1 MKYLLFSLQ
10 QPARDIDH
18 ALDRLRDAVRE
29 AIHLNRTLVIGTFSL
44 AASGNL
50 DQHREKIKYD
60 RFININKTQICKIES
75 GNITQIEESFNY
87 VNEEDFDLKTYPN
100 DEVLIIENGK
110 PVGIEQNN
118 QYKLI
123 IRKAITDKNAYNYRN
138 ILVRF
143 SASGEV
149 DRLTDIVLKAMGS
162 GLEQVKKRFA
172 IYRHDIVSANQDFFQ
187 KVLPSHPAYYACV
200 YIPSGE
206 HLTPDEMYATD
217 ISQIRKAINRLH
229 IRGMATYIM
238 SDIDD
243 FAYFNSLKKRYRKL
257 YRYSDFRELKALI
270 SGDNGQLIDNAMLY
284 SVEKNILQYAA
295 VKIIPFKD
303 LSGLPIIYTNASY
316 KIPRRYRLSAW
327 YKSLMRV
334 ITRRV

>member
-1 MKYLLFSLQ
+1 MKYLLFSLE

-50 DQHREKIKYD
+50 GQYRKKMKYD
-60 RFININKTQICKIES
+60 RFINLSKTQICKIES

-87 VNEEDFDLKTYPN
+87 INEEDFDLKTYPN
-100 DEVLIIENGK
+100 NEVLIIENGM
-110 PVGIEQNN
+110 PVTVEQNN

-123 IRKAITDKNAYNYRN
+123 IRRAVANENAYNYRD

-143 SASGEV
+143 SASAEV

-162 GLEQVKKRFA
+162 GLEQVKGRFA
-172 IYRHDIVSANQDFFQ
+172 IYRRDIVSANQDFFQ
-187 KVLPSHPAYYACV
+187 THLPSHPAYYACAYV
-200 YIPSGE
+200 PRGE
-206 HLTPDEMYATD
+206 HLTADEVYASD
-217 ISQIRKAINRLH
+217 IFQIRKIMDRTNIRRRAI
-229 IRGMATYIM
+229 YIM

-243 FAYFNSLKKRYRKL
+243 FAYFDSLKERYKKL
-257 YRYSDFRELKALI
+257 YRYSDFPELKALI
-270 SGDNGQLIDNAMLY
+270 SGDNGQLTNNAMLH
-284 SVEKNILQYAA
+284 SVEKNIMQYAA
-295 VKIIPFKD
+295 VKITPFKD

-316 KIPRRYRLSAW
+316 KIPRRYKFSAW
-327 YKSLMRV
+327 CKSLMHV
-334 ITRRV
+334 ITNRV